1 MTRRKYLFDPK
12 AIDPRDGSVGCMVQ
26 VDPNYNQPPRVHY
39 VRGDTKGYL
48 SVASGLWVDGA
59 RARRDD
65 LKRTGCRPYE
75 GREAE
80 DKEAARHRAYAEA
93 NADAKLDERAEVA
106 FAQLPPEKRRA
117 LGD

>member
-1 MTRRKYLFDPK
+1 MTRRRYIWDPK
-12 AIDPRDGSVGCMVQ
+12 AAEGKGAMVE
-26 VDPNYNQPPRVHY
+26 VDPSYSQPPRVHY

-75 GREAE
+75 GRAAE
-80 DKEAARHRAYAEA
+80 DAEASRQRAYAEA
-93 NADAKLDERAEVA
+93 RSDQKLTEHAERAY
-106 FAQLPPEKRRA
+106 AQMSPEKRRQ
-117 LGD
+117 LGGD

>member
-1 MTRRKYLFDPK
+1 MSRKRYIYDPN
-12 AIDPRDGSVGCMVQ
+12 ATHADGSKGAMVE
-26 VDPNYNQPPRVHY
+26 VSTDYNQPPRDLHY
-39 VRGDTKGYL
+39 VRGDTPGYL

-59 RARRDD
+59 RARRED

-80 DKEAARHRAYAEA
+80 DREAARQRAYAEQKS
-93 NADAKLDERAEVA
+93 DAKLHERAERA
-106 FAQLPPEKRRA
+106 FAQLSPEKRRH